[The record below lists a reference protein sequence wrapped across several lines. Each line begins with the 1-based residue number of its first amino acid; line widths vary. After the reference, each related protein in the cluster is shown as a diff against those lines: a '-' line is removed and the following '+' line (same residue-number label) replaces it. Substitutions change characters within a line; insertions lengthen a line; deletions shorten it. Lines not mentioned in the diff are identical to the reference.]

1 MGAGS
6 AKVVSMVQ
14 RTVVLL
20 EDDIDGSDADESVTF
35 ALDGVTY
42 EIDLTAENAET
53 LREVFYGYIR
63 QARKVGKGRPARKT
77 TVSASGSG
85 ATAAEIRVWG
95 RENGYTV
102 PDRGRIPADVRA
114 AFDATT

>member
-1 MGAGS
+1 
-6 AKVVSMVQ
+6 MVQ

-35 ALDGVTY
+35 ALDGVAY
-42 EIDLTAENAET
+42 EIDLTAERAEA
-53 LREVFYGYIR
+53 LREVLYDYIR
-63 QARKVGKGRPARKT
+63 QARKVGRGRAARKT
-77 TVSASGSG
+77 ASASGSG
-85 ATAAEIRVWG
+85 ASAAEIRVWG

-114 AFDATT
+114 AFAAAT